1 MKIKSAKLENDLLQ
15 LTIEGSP
22 SKIYLDSIDNKANV
36 YSDDDSVHTVVKD
49 LSDNIVEDPEMVI
62 DMTKYNLTAVIVR
75 IEDQVV
81 LAVDLVN
88 LYQRKVNML
97 ETFCE
102 TCLDGAQKEKIVL
115 CAFKSQLFEYAYEN
129 GLMDDAIQFYT
140 DLCRLLEI
148 PTAHVCGTYSKRT
161 TGRCRTCSGNYC
173 GL

>member
-1 MKIKSAKLENDLLQ
+1 MEIKSVKLENDI
-15 LTIEGSP
+15 LTLSVDGTV
-22 SKIYLDSIDNKANV
+22 SKVYIDSIDNRSNV
-36 YSDDDSVHTVVKD
+36 YSDDDSVHTYTAEFEDVEPDGMIID
-49 LSDNIVEDPEMVI
+49 LS
-62 DMTKYNLTAVIVR
+62 KYNLTAVIVR

-88 LYQRKVNML
+88 LYQRKINML

-102 TCLDGAQKEKIVL
+102 TCLDGVQKQKIVL

-129 GLMDDAIQFYT
+129 NLMDDAIQFYV

-161 TGRCRTCSGNYC
+161 TRCSTCTGNYC
-173 GL
+173 RL